1 MLIDAK
7 LLYFPSFVNINF
19 SFVSA
24 CSSLCYSGLTGR
36 KANKNG
42 RAGAAGRHSPSKLH
56 LRKPLFEISIGFC
69 QKFEFFFRS
78 FVPGIAVGMVLF
90 CQTAVVPFQS
100 GRT

>member
-42 RAGAAGRHSPSKLH
+42 RAGAAGDI
-56 LRKPLFEISIGFC
+56 PLQAAPTE
-69 QKFEFFFRS
+69 
-78 FVPGIAVGMVLF
+78 
-90 CQTAVVPFQS
+90 TVV
-100 GRT
+100 